1 MYCFKSV
8 VGDTRCRATVCI
20 FRVLRLY
27 EGWFQDCFFDGGLI
41 SRCASLIEESWHF
54 NELLR

>member
-8 VGDTRCRATVCI
+8 VGDNRCRATICI

-27 EGWFQDCFFDGGLI
+27 EGWFQDCFFDGVLSVDVLLLLK
-41 SRCASLIEESWHF
+41 SRGILMSF
-54 NELLR
+54 